1 MKDTININKAVT
13 ATYGMCHGGSG
24 NKESIVSGP
33 GVIIRYQ

>member
-24 NKESIVSGP
+24 YNDNNVSGP